1 MNPALDSR
9 WQAALPAGATLHAL
23 APKHLDGLLAVQ
35 RACYGAALV
44 EGAEVFARRLAS
56 PAQCSLVAEVDG
68 QVGAYLAAYHSVQG
82 KVTPLQGD
90 FGSVA
95 PPGAADTLYLHD
107 LAVLPQLAGRG
118 LAQALLA
125 WLHGQALAHGLR
137 RAALVS
143 VQGSQPFWQRQG
155 YAAQALAQPA
165 QRAQLARYG
174 AGAVYMAR
182 RLDSGSGSGSPISNN
197 SGSNGGSGSSS
208 GSGVSP
214 V

>member
-1 MNPALDSR
+1 MRALDCGG
-9 WQAALPAGATLHAL
+9 QAALPEGAALQAL
-23 APKHLDGLLAVQ
+23 ALQHLDGLLAVQ

-44 EGAEVFARRLAS
+44 EGAEVFARRLTS

-90 FGSVA
+90 FESVA

-125 WLHGQALAHGLR
+125 RLHGQALAHGLR

-155 YAAQALAQPA
+155 YAVQALAQKA
-165 QRAQLARYG
+165 QHAQLAHYG
-174 AGAVYMAR
+174 DGAVYMVR
-182 RLDSGSGSGSPISNN
+182 RLDASSCHGHSSHSSHSHSGTRTRLA
-197 SGSNGGSGSSS
+197 
-208 GSGVSP
+208 
-214 V
+214 